1 MVFWLGSAEFDREKK
16 HRLDGKLVAIT
27 GASCG
32 IGLSTATLC
41 AQRGASLLLLC
52 RNLSKMSNAAE
63 QIREKAPS
71 TQILEFQLD
80 LADTKTVSNAIKD
93 IKMREIKI
101 DILVLNAG
109 LYFYEPTECLYN
121 INSIQVVNHYSH
133 FYLLHELLE
142 NLKGS
147 EDDPARVVALSSMA
161 HNGANADG
169 TFWKTYSS
177 PEELATELGTGIKKI
192 GMKAYCES
200 KLANILHMREMAKR
214 YPEIKFMSV
223 HPGVVNSEFGQ
234 KIAQGESFKGT
245 WLGWFMNSWLVH
257 KFFSTM
263 IKSSDQGAQTSMY
276 CICAPEAESWHYYK
290 ECATAEVK
298 IKGSKNI
305 NEAQEE
311 LWQLSM
317 KFIDENCKN

>member
-1 MVFWLGSAEFDREKK
+1 
-16 HRLDGKLVAIT
+16 
-27 GASCG
+27 
-32 IGLSTATLC
+32 
-41 AQRGASLLLLC
+41 
-52 RNLSKMSNAAE
+52 MSNAAE
-63 QIREKAPS
+63 QIREKAPG

-80 LADTKTVSNAIKD
+80 LADTKTVSKAIKD
-93 IKMREIKI
+93 IKSREIKI

-142 NLKGS
+142 NLKVLNQKSKKVANGFKGS

-169 TFWKTYSS
+169 AFWKTYSS
-177 PEELATELGTGIKKI
+177 PEELANKLGTGIKKI

-263 IKSSDQGAQTSMY
+263 IKSSDQGNFKPFLNAFICNLGAQTSMY